1 MPGLSAKSR
10 ALLNDLAM
18 RADRELTKSSTDPG
32 RKTRRS
38 RQAYFLK
45 FLSKMEIDPKQ
56 WLGDGSKNPLWIKL
70 AALYAIDI
78 RVNNINL
85 GTMRVLKQYV
95 NTSRH

>member
-1 MPGLSAKSR
+1 
-10 ALLNDLAM
+10 
-18 RADRELTKSSTDPG
+18 
-32 RKTRRS
+32 
-38 RQAYFLK
+38 
-45 FLSKMEIDPKQ
+45 MEIDPKQ